1 MPGLI
6 VRKVNGDLN
15 WFPLFDHGD
24 KHSFFPPQG
33 KETGTLV
40 GEDWFPDKTL
50 SGYWTPEQSQGQKRR
65 IGGGSSFIALQEGLL
80 KHFPFQNHTFLAPGA
95 GRVVGRDFSPAHDY
109 YVAEWTNNGTS
120 DLLVRDE
127 DGNLRLYPYDGH
139 SFVDLGKRGRIGRG
153 FTRDLA
159 LEMYPGYWT
168 NGSTPDLLVRTA
180 TGVLVVYPF
189 DGKTICVER
198 KFEVATGFGK
208 DYSLLLVDE
217 WLRSSTPDIIA
228 LRGGS
233 LILYPYVFG
242 SFKGNPQATV
252 GTGFS
257 SDCLYVVGHW
267 RTPGRPDLVVYN
279 PMGSIKFYPFDG
291 GRIVDL
297 GPSAGIETNWE
308 STHFWD
314 FYPV

>member
-6 VRKVNGDLN
+6 ARKVNGDLN
-15 WFPLFDHGD
+15 WFPLFDYENN
-24 KHSFFPPQG
+24 HSFCPPPG
-33 KETGTLV
+33 EETGTLV

-65 IGGGSSFIALQEGLL
+65 IGGGSSFIVLQDGMLRY
-80 KHFPFQNHTFLAPGA
+80 FPFKDHTFLVPDA
-95 GRVVGRDFSPAHDY
+95 GRIVGKNFRPTLDY

-127 DGNLRLYPYDGH
+127 DGDLRLHPFDGH
-139 SFVDLGKRGRIGRG
+139 SFIGLGKKEKIGRG
-153 FTRDLA
+153 FTKEFA
-159 LEMYPGYWT
+159 PEIYPGHWT
-168 NGSTPDLLVRTA
+168 SENNPDLLVRMDNGT
-180 TGVLVVYPF
+180 LVVYPF
-189 DGKTICVER
+189 DGEMICDGK

-217 WLRSSTPDIIA
+217 WLRNGSPDIIA
-228 LRGGS
+228 LRHGS
-233 LILYPYVFG
+233 LILFPYVFN

-257 SDCLYVVGHW
+257 SDWIYTTGHW
-267 RTPGRPDLVVYN
+267 RAAGRPDLVVCD
-279 PMGSIKFYPFDG
+279 PMKRIKFYPFDG
-291 GRIVDL
+291 GKMVDL
-297 GPSAGIETNWE
+297 GPSAQIEAKWKA
-308 STHFWD
+308 THFWD